1 VAAQEA
7 VAHLEHKV
15 EMVEPAEALGI
26 VHQQE
31 LVTLHLYHH
40 HKELTAE
47 ALVDI
52 PAVTEAVAADHLDQQ
67 VVQEQTI
74 QELPEAAE
82 PLLHFQGQVPHTVV
96 ADLVAVELTQEHTT
110 QTHHKRQAA
119 EVLDQIVHQA
129 EAELMD

>member
-1 VAAQEA
+1 MAAQEEVEQHKMEDQEVQA
-7 VAHLEHKV
+7 VA
-15 EMVEPAEALGI
+15 LGTPE
-26 VHQQE
+26 QLE

-52 PAVTEAVAADHLDQQ
+52 PAVTEAVAADHLEQQDQMD
-67 VVQEQTI
+67 QTI
-74 QELPEAAE
+74 QELLEAAE
-82 PLLHFQGQVPHTVV
+82 QVLHFQEQALHIVV

-110 QTHHKRQAA
+110 QTHHQRQAA

>member
-1 VAAQEA
+1 MEDQEVQA
-7 VAHLEHKV
+7 VA
-15 EMVEPAEALGI
+15 LGTPE
-26 VHQQE
+26 QLE

-52 PAVTEAVAADHLDQQ
+52 PAVTEAVAADHLEQQDQMD
-67 VVQEQTI
+67 QTI
-74 QELPEAAE
+74 QELLEAAE
-82 PLLHFQGQVPHTVV
+82 QVLHFQEQALHIVV

-110 QTHHKRQAA
+110 QTHHQRQAA
-119 EVLDQIVHQA
+119 EVPDQIVHQA